1 MKKLK
6 KPLLN
11 WGKKNKMTKKIET
24 KDWTTKFVEK
34 NAWAILMLIAS
45 LIYFVG
51 GFFPSNNA
59 KIEAMSEDI
68 SRIEQ
73 AILTISQNQ
82 EKIIILQEKQNTTDA
97 NIIEI
102 KQDIREI
109 KNALNI
115 L

>member
-1 MKKLK
+1 
-6 KPLLN
+6 
-11 WGKKNKMTKKIET
+11 MTKQIET
-24 KDWTTKFVEK
+24 KDWTTKFFEK
-34 NAWAILMLIAS
+34 NAWAIIIFVAS
-45 LIYFVG
+45 LIYFLG
-51 GFFPSNNA
+51 GFFPSNDA
-59 KIEAMSEDI
+59 KIEAMSDDI

-73 AILTISQNQ
+73 AILNISQNQ

-97 NIIEI
+97 NITEI